1 MYHILFFDGECRY
14 CNRWVQWV
22 VDRDKKRSFRFASLQ
37 SEFAKD
43 AFQYFNVDK
52 NKFDSIVVL
61 RNMQSSNKI
70 TVKSEAVAFLFS
82 ILKPDALLCKLI
94 RFMPRIVSD
103 LGYDFIAA
111 IRRFIPVSDCRL
123 YNEEEMRLFLDNS
136 NFTELLFRFRHKK

>member
-52 NKFDSIVVL
+52 NKFDSIFVL

>member
-22 VDRDKKRSFRFASLQ
+22 VDRDKKRCFRFASLQ
-37 SEFAKD
+37 SKFAKD
-43 AFQYFNVDK
+43 AFQYFNVDN
-52 NKFDSIVVL
+52 NKINSIVVL
-61 RNMQSSNKI
+61 INMQSSNKI